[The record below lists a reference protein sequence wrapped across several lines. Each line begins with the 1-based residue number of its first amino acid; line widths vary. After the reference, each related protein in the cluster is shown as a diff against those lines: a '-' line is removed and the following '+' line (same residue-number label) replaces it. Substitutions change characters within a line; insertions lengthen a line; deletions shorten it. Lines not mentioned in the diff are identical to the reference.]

1 MKKSLSGIVILL
13 ITILSI
19 SGCKKNLTVSDKQA
33 VLFQFDYLNY
43 AWGYQ
48 HNGFL
53 IDNNG
58 NVLKYNNPENWN
70 FPDNDKSLTISQV
83 EENISK
89 CTPADIKISD
99 EELQRYVNYID
110 NIASSKISAIKNVAA
125 DAGASEYIC
134 YQYSENTGYYK
145 GSLIKLEGDFTCE
158 NLNFFSKKVYSWM
171 KEINNSIHGN

>member
-1 MKKSLSGIVILL
+1 MKPLLTRIVIISLL
-13 ITILSI
+13 ILSLP
-19 SGCKKNLTVSDKQA
+19 GCKKNLSVSHKQSI
-33 VLFQFDYLNY
+33 LFQFDYLNY

-48 HNGFL
+48 HNGFY

-70 FPDNDKSLTISQV
+70 FPDKDKILTKNQV

-89 CTPADIKISD
+89 CVQADIKISND
-99 EELQRYVNYID
+99 ELQKLIKYID
-110 NIASSKISAIKNVAA
+110 HIASSKVTAIKNVAA

-158 NLNFFSKKVYSWM
+158 NLNFFSKKVYTWM
-171 KEINNSIHGN
+171 KEIGNSISGN

>member
-1 MKKSLSGIVILL
+1 MKPLLTRIVTISLL
-13 ITILSI
+13 ILSLA
-19 SGCKKNLTVSDKQA
+19 GCKKNLSVSDKQSI
-33 VLFQFDYLNY
+33 LFQFDYLNY

-48 HNGFL
+48 HNGFY

-70 FPDNDKSLTISQV
+70 FPDNDKILTKNQV

-89 CTPADIKISD
+89 CVQADIKISN
-99 EELQRYVNYID
+99 EELQKYINYID
-110 NIASSKISAIKNVAA
+110 NIASSKVTAVKNVAA

-134 YQYSENTGYYK
+134 YQYSENSGYYK

-158 NLNFFSKKVYSWM
+158 NLNFFSKKVYTWM
-171 KEINNSIHGN
+171 KEVSNSISGN